1 MTHAPS
7 AHPGAAPARIAPL
20 HHPHHHRQRRDF
32 LYTRA
37 GVWTVRVVTFVVLV
51 VAWELYASGVSRAL
65 FAPPS
70 AIVESIVELA
80 ITERTLWGAL
90 LISMG
95 ALVAGFG
102 LAIVVGV
109 AIGLLMGRFRSVEY
123 VLDPYV
129 SFLYALP
136 SIALI
141 PLLVIWFG
149 IDTELRLALVFIAG
163 VFPVIIN
170 TMAGVKNVDRELL
183 DVGRVACASER
194 QMVATIVLPAAL
206 PFVFAG
212 IRVALSQALVG
223 VIVAEMTAIITGL
236 GGMIIRFAN
245 FFQTANLFVPI
256 LAIMAVSV
264 GLTAFLK
271 WLERRLMPWDQR
283 HTEEEAA

>member
-1 MTHAPS
+1 MTATPS
-7 AHPGAAPARIAPL
+7 AHPGGAPVRIAPL
-20 HHPHHHRQRRDF
+20 HHPHHRQRRGF
-32 LYTRA
+32 LYTRT
-37 GVWTVRVVTFVVLV
+37 GIWIVRIITFVVLIG
-51 VAWELYASGVSRAL
+51 AWELYARDVSRAL

-70 AIVESIVELA
+70 AIFESIVELT
-80 ITERTLWGAL
+80 ITEGTLWSAVA
-90 LISMG
+90 ISIG

-109 AIGLLMGRFRSVEY
+109 LIGLIMGRFRAVEY

-149 IDTELRLALVFIAG
+149 IDTSLRLALVFLAG

-170 TMAGVKNVDRELL
+170 TMAGVKNVDRELI

-194 QMVATIVLPAAL
+194 QMVTTIVLPAAM
-206 PFVFAG
+206 PFIFAG

-256 LAIMAVSV
+256 LAIMVVSIT
-264 GLTAFLK
+264 LTTLLK
-271 WLERRLMPWDQR
+271 WLERRLMPWDHR
-283 HTEEEAA
+283 HVEEEGA

>member
-1 MTHAPS
+1 MTPTPS
-7 AHPGAAPARIAPL
+7 AHPGSSPARIAPL
-20 HHPHHHRQRRDF
+20 HHGHHRPQPGF

-37 GVWTVRVVTFVVLV
+37 GVWTVRVITFVVLIGS
-51 VAWELYASGVSRAL
+51 WELYASGVSRAL

-70 AIVESIVELA
+70 AIVESIIELA
-80 ITERTLWGAL
+80 ITERTLWEAVAV
-90 LISMG
+90 SMG

-109 AIGLLMGRFRSVEY
+109 GIGLIMGRFRPVEY

-149 IDTELRLALVFIAG
+149 IDTSLRLALVFLAG

-194 QMVATIVLPAAL
+194 QMVMTVVLPAAM
-206 PFVFAG
+206 PFIFAG

-256 LAIMAVSV
+256 LAIMVVSV
-264 GLTAFLK
+264 ALTSLLK
-271 WLERRLMPWDQR
+271 WLERRLMPWDRR
-283 HTEEEAA
+283 HVEEEAA

>member
-1 MTHAPS
+1 MTPTPS
-7 AHPGAAPARIAPL
+7 AHPGNAPVHISPL
-20 HHPHHHRQRRDF
+20 HHGHHRPRPGF
-32 LYTRA
+32 LHTRT
-37 GVWTVRVVTFVVLV
+37 GVWTVRIVTFVVLIAV
-51 VAWELYASGVSRAL
+51 WEVYASGVSRAL

-70 AIVESIVELA
+70 AIVESIIELT
-80 ITERTLWGAL
+80 ITEGTLWGAVA
-90 LISMG
+90 ISTG

-109 AIGLLMGRFRSVEY
+109 LIGLIMGRFRAVEY

-149 IDTELRLALVFIAG
+149 IDTQLRLALVFLAG

-183 DVGRVACASER
+183 DVGHVACASER
-194 QMVATIVLPAAL
+194 QMVTTIVLPAAM
-206 PFVFAG
+206 PFIFAG

-256 LAIMAVSV
+256 LAIMVVSV
-264 GLTAFLK
+264 SLTTLLK

-283 HTEEEAA
+283 HVEEEAA

>member
-1 MTHAPS
+1 MTT
-7 AHPGAAPARIAPL
+7 APATL
-20 HHPHHHRQRRDF
+20 HHPHHRARRGF
-32 LYTRA
+32 LYTRT
-37 GVWTVRVVTFVVLV
+37 GVWTVRIVTFVVLIA
-51 VAWELYASGVSRAL
+51 AWELYASGVSRAL

-80 ITERTLWGAL
+80 IVDRSLWGAL
-90 LISMG
+90 AISIG
-95 ALVAGFG
+95 ALFVGFG
-102 LAIVVGV
+102 LAVVVGV
-109 AIGLLMGRFRSVEY
+109 AIGLIMGRFRAVEY

-149 IDTELRLALVFIAG
+149 IDTELRLALVFLAG

-170 TMAGVKNVDRELL
+170 TMAGVKNVDSELI

-194 QMVATIVLPAAL
+194 QMVITVVLPAAL
-206 PFVFAG
+206 PFIFAG
-212 IRVALSQALVG
+212 VRVALSQALVG

-256 LAIMAVSV
+256 LAIMVVSIT
-264 GLTAFLK
+264 LTTLIRR
-271 WLERRLMPWDQR
+271 LERRLMPWDHR

>member
-1 MTHAPS
+1 MTPTSTANPS
-7 AHPGAAPARIAPL
+7 GSPAQESPL
-20 HHPHHHRQRRDF
+20 HHGHHRARPGF
-32 LYTRA
+32 LYTRT
-37 GVWTVRVVTFVVLV
+37 GVWTVRVVTFVVLILV
-51 VAWELYASGVSRAL
+51 WELYASGVSRAL
-65 FAPPS
+65 FAAPS
-70 AIVESIVELA
+70 AILESIVELA
-80 ITERTLWGAL
+80 FTDGTLWEAVAV
-90 LISMG
+90 SMG

-109 AIGLLMGRFRSVEY
+109 IVGIIMGRFRAVEY

-149 IDTELRLALVFIAG
+149 IDTSLRLALVFLAG

-170 TMAGVKNVDRELL
+170 TMAGVKNVDHELL
-183 DVGRVACASER
+183 DVGTAACASER
-194 QMVATIVLPAAL
+194 QMVTTIVLPASL
-206 PFVFAG
+206 PFIFAG

-245 FFQTANLFVPI
+245 FSQTANLFVPI
-256 LAIMAVSV
+256 LAIMVVSV
-264 GLTAFLK
+264 GLTSLLQ
-271 WLERRLMPWDQR
+271 WLERRLMPWDRR
-283 HTEEEAA
+283 HVAEEAA

>member
-1 MTHAPS
+1 MTPTPT
-7 AHPGAAPARIAPL
+7 AHPGGSPVRISPL
-20 HHPHHHRQRRDF
+20 HHPHHRPRRGF
-32 LYTRA
+32 LYTGT
-37 GVWTVRVVTFVVLV
+37 GVWTVRIVTFIALISV
-51 VAWELYASGVSRAL
+51 WQLYASGVSRAL
-65 FAPPS
+65 FAAPS
-70 AIVESIVELA
+70 AIFESIIELT
-80 ITERTLWGAL
+80 ITDGTLWGAL
-90 LISMG
+90 ATSIG
-95 ALVAGFG
+95 ALFAGFG

-109 AIGLLMGRFRSVEY
+109 FIGLMMGRFRPLEF

-136 SIALI
+136 TIALI

-149 IDTELRLALVFIAG
+149 IDTQLRLALVFLAG

-183 DVGRVACASER
+183 DVGRVTCASER
-194 QMVATIVLPAAL
+194 QMITTIVLPAAL
-206 PFVFAG
+206 PFIFAG

-256 LAIMAVSV
+256 LAIMVVSV
-264 GLTAFLK
+264 ALTTLLK
-271 WLERRLMPWDQR
+271 WVERRLMPWDHR
-283 HTEEEAA
+283 HVEEEGA

>member
-1 MTHAPS
+1 MTAI
-7 AHPGAAPARIAPL
+7 PAGL
-20 HHPHHHRQRRDF
+20 HHPHHSRPRRGF
-32 LYTRA
+32 LYTRT
-37 GVWTVRVVTFVVLV
+37 GVWTVRVITFVTLIAV
-51 VAWELYASGVSRAL
+51 WQLYASGVSLAL

-70 AIVESIVELA
+70 AIVESIIELA
-80 ITERTLWGAL
+80 ITERTLWAALATSVGAL
-90 LISMG
+90 FL
-95 ALVAGFG
+95 GFG
-102 LAIVVGV
+102 LAIIVGV
-109 AIGLLMGRFRSVEY
+109 AIGLLMGRFLAVEY

-149 IDTELRLALVFIAG
+149 IDTELRLALVFLAG

-194 QMVATIVLPAAL
+194 QVIWTIVLPAAL
-206 PFVFAG
+206 PFIFAG

-264 GLTAFLK
+264 GLTTLLK
-271 WLERRLMPWDQR
+271 WLERRLAPWDHR
-283 HTEEEAA
+283 HVEEEGA

>member
-1 MTHAPS
+1 MRLITFAVL
-7 AHPGAAPARIAPL
+7 IA
-20 HHPHHHRQRRDF
+20 
-32 LYTRA
+32 
-37 GVWTVRVVTFVVLV
+37 
-51 VAWELYASGVSRAL
+51 AWELYASGVSRAL

-70 AIVESIVELA
+70 AILGSVIDLA
-80 ITERTLWGAL
+80 VVERTLWTAL
-90 LISMG
+90 LISIG
-95 ALVAGFG
+95 ALVGGFG
-102 LAIVVGV
+102 LAIIVGV
-109 AIGLLMGRFRSVEY
+109 AIGLVMGRFRTLELL
-123 VLDPYV
+123 LDPYV

-149 IDTELRLALVFIAG
+149 IDAELRLALVFIAG

-170 TMAGVKNVDRELL
+170 TVAGVKNVDPELL

-194 QMVATIVLPAAL
+194 QLVLTIVIPAAL

-256 LAIMAVSV
+256 LAIMATSI
-264 GLTAFLK
+264 GLTALLK
-271 WLERRLMPWDQR
+271 ALERRLMPWER
-283 HTEEEAA
+283 RRAEEEG

>member
-1 MTHAPS
+1 MTPS
-7 AHPGAAPARIAPL
+7 TPAAHPGGSPARIAPL
-20 HHPHHHRQRRDF
+20 HHGHHRPRRGF
-32 LYTRA
+32 LYTAA
-37 GVWTVRVVTFVVLV
+37 GVWTVRVVTFVTLIA
-51 VAWELYASGVSRAL
+51 AWELYASGVSRAL
-65 FAPPS
+65 FAAPS
-70 AIVESIVELA
+70 AILESIIELT
-80 ITERTLWGAL
+80 ITEGSLWGA
-90 LISMG
+90 IAVSMG

-109 AIGLLMGRFRSVEY
+109 LIGLVMGRFRPVEY

-149 IDTELRLALVFIAG
+149 IDMQLRLALVFLAG

-170 TMAGVKNVDRELL
+170 TMAGVKNVDSELI

-194 QMVATIVLPAAL
+194 QMVTSIVLPAAM
-206 PFVFAG
+206 PFIVAG

-256 LAIMAVSV
+256 LAIMVVSV
-264 GLTAFLK
+264 GLTTLLK
-271 WLERRLMPWDQR
+271 WLERRLMPWDKR
-283 HTEEEAA
+283 HIEEEGA

>member
-1 MTHAPS
+1 MTPKSS
-7 AHPGAAPARIAPL
+7 AAAAGL
-20 HHPHHHRQRRDF
+20 HHPKGRSRRGF
-32 LYTRA
+32 LYTST
-37 GVWTVRVVTFVVLV
+37 GVWTVRIVTFVLLIAV
-51 VAWELYASGVSRAL
+51 WELYASGVSRAL

-70 AIVESIVELA
+70 AIAEAIVDLA
-80 ITERTLWGAL
+80 IVDGSLWEAVF
-90 LISMG
+90 ISLS
-95 ALVAGFG
+95 ALVIGFG
-102 LAIVVGV
+102 LSIVVGI
-109 AIGLLMGRFRSVEY
+109 AIGLVMGRNRTIEL

-149 IDTELRLALVFIAG
+149 IDWQLRLALVFLAG

-170 TMAGVKNVDRELL
+170 TTAGVKNVDADLI

-194 QMVATIVLPAAL
+194 QMMGTIVLPAAL
-206 PFVFAG
+206 PFIFAG

-223 VIVAEMTAIITGL
+223 VVVAEMTAIITGL

-256 LAIMAVSV
+256 LAIMVASI

-271 WLERRLMPWDQR
+271 ATERRLMPWVHHFGDDGP
-283 HTEEEAA
+283 

>member
-1 MTHAPS
+1 MTSNSVARSEGGASPS
-7 AHPGAAPARIAPL
+7 GI
-20 HHPHHHRQRRDF
+20 HHPHHRTRPGF
-32 LYTRA
+32 LYSRT
-37 GVWTVRVVTFVVLV
+37 GVWTVRIVTFIALIS
-51 VAWELYASGVSRAL
+51 AWQLYASGVSKAL
-65 FAPPS
+65 FATPS
-70 AIVESIVELA
+70 AIFEAAVEMTITEGTLWPALA
-80 ITERTLWGAL
+80 ISIGAL
-90 LISMG
+90 I
-95 ALVAGFG
+95 AGFG
-102 LAIVVGV
+102 LAVVVGV
-109 AIGLLMGRFRSVEY
+109 AIGLLMGRFRVAEY

-149 IDTELRLALVFIAG
+149 IDAQLRLALVFLAG

-170 TMAGVKNVDRELL
+170 TVAGVKNVDRELI

-206 PFVFAG
+206 PFIFAG
-212 IRVALSQALVG
+212 IRVAMSQALVG

-264 GLTAFLK
+264 GLTTLLK
-271 WLERRLMPWDQR
+271 WLERRLMPWF
-283 HTEEEAA
+283 HEHVEEAA

>member
-1 MTHAPS
+1 MTPTPT
-7 AHPGAAPARIAPL
+7 AHPGPAPARIAPL
-20 HHPHHHRQRRDF
+20 HHPHHRPRRGF
-32 LYTRA
+32 LYTRT
-37 GVWTVRVVTFVVLV
+37 GVWTVRLVTFVLLIVG
-51 VAWELYASGVSRAL
+51 WELYGSSVSRAL

-70 AIVESIVELA
+70 AILESIIEL
-80 ITERTLWGAL
+80 TLVDGTLWGAL
-90 LISMG
+90 AISMG
-95 ALVAGFG
+95 ALLLGFG
-102 LAIVVGV
+102 LAIVTGILVGLV
-109 AIGLLMGRFRSVEY
+109 MGRFRSVEY

-149 IDTELRLALVFIAG
+149 IDTELRLALVFLAG

-194 QMVATIVLPAAL
+194 QMVTTIVLPAAL
-206 PFVFAG
+206 PFISAG

-256 LAIMAVSV
+256 LAIMVVSV
-264 GLTAFLK
+264 SLTALLK
-271 WLERRLMPWDQR
+271 WAERRLMPWDHR
-283 HTEEEAA
+283 HSEEGA

>member
-1 MTHAPS
+1 MTPAPS
-7 AHPGAAPARIAPL
+7 AHHGASPSRVSAL
-20 HHPHHHRQRRDF
+20 HHPHHRPRRGF
-32 LYTRA
+32 LYSRT
-37 GVWTVRVVTFVVLV
+37 GIWTVRVVTFVVLMAV
-51 VAWELYASGVSRAL
+51 WELYASGVSRAL

-70 AIVESIVELA
+70 AIVASLVELGGVDGA
-80 ITERTLWGAL
+80 LWGAIA
-90 LISMG
+90 ISMG
-95 ALVAGFG
+95 ALVIGFG
-102 LAIVVGV
+102 LAIAVGV
-109 AIGLLMGRFRSVEY
+109 LVGLAMGRFRTLEF

-149 IDTELRLALVFIAG
+149 IDAELRLALVFLAG

-170 TMAGVKNVDRELL
+170 TGAGVKNVDPELL
-183 DVGRVACASER
+183 DVGRVMQASER
-194 QMVATIVLPAAL
+194 QVMWTIVLPASL
-206 PFVFAG
+206 PFIFAG

-256 LAIMAVSV
+256 LAIMVISV
-264 GLTAFLK
+264 GLTTAFK
-271 WLERRLMPWDQR
+271 WLERRLTPWER
-283 HTEEEAA
+283 HRVEEGASA

>member
-1 MTHAPS
+1 MTSVTA
-7 AHPGAAPARIAPL
+7 GL
-20 HHPHHHRQRRDF
+20 HHPHHRPRRGF
-32 LYTRA
+32 LYTRS
-37 GVWTVRVVTFVVLV
+37 GIWTVRIITFVVLM
-51 VAWELYASGVSRAL
+51 VAWELYASGVSLAL

-70 AIVESIVELA
+70 AIVESIIELA
-80 ITERTLWGAL
+80 VVDRTLWEALATSVGAL
-90 LISMG
+90 LI
-95 ALVAGFG
+95 GFG

-109 AIGLLMGRFRSVEY
+109 AIGLVMGRFLAVEY

-149 IDTELRLALVFIAG
+149 IDMQLRLALVFLAG

-194 QMVATIVLPAAL
+194 QVVTTIVLPAAL
-206 PFVFAG
+206 PFIFAG
-212 IRVALSQALVG
+212 VRVALSQALVG

-256 LAIMAVSV
+256 LAIMAVSI
-264 GLTAFLK
+264 GLTTLLK
-271 WLERRLMPWDQR
+271 WLERRLAPWDHR
-283 HTEEEAA
+283 HVEEEGAA

>member
-1 MTHAPS
+1 MTPTPT
-7 AHPGAAPARIAPL
+7 AHPGGAPVRIAPL
-20 HHPHHHRQRRDF
+20 HHGHHRPRRGF
-32 LYTRA
+32 LYTST
-37 GVWTVRVVTFVVLV
+37 GVWTVRIVTFVSLIAV
-51 VAWELYASGVSRAL
+51 WQLYASGVSRAL
-65 FAPPS
+65 CAPPS
-70 AIVESIVELA
+70 AIFESIVELT
-80 ITERTLWGAL
+80 ITEGTLWGAVAT
-90 LISMG
+90 SMG
-95 ALVAGFG
+95 ALIAGFG

-109 AIGLLMGRFRSVEY
+109 IIGLVMGRFRAVEY

-149 IDTELRLALVFIAG
+149 IDASLRLALVFLAG

-194 QMVATIVLPAAL
+194 QMVTTVVLPAAL
-206 PFVFAG
+206 PFIFAG

-256 LAIMAVSV
+256 LAIMVVSV
-264 GLTAFLK
+264 SLTTLMK
-271 WLERRLMPWDQR
+271 VLERRLMPWDHR
-283 HTEEEAA
+283 HVEEEAA

>member
-1 MTHAPS
+1 MTPTPA
-7 AHPGAAPARIAPL
+7 AHPGGAPVRIAPL
-20 HHPHHHRQRRDF
+20 HHPHHRPKRGF
-32 LYTRA
+32 LYTRT
-37 GVWTVRVVTFVVLV
+37 GVWTVRVVTFVLLI
-51 VAWELYASGVSRAL
+51 VAWQTYASGVSRAL

-70 AIVESIVELA
+70 AILESIIELT
-80 ITERTLWGAL
+80 ITEGTLWGAVAV
-90 LISMG
+90 SMG
-95 ALVAGFG
+95 ALVVGFG

-109 AIGLLMGRFRSVEY
+109 LVGLLMGRIRSVEY

-149 IDTELRLALVFIAG
+149 IDAQLRLALVFLAG

-170 TMAGVKNVDRELL
+170 TMAGVKNVDRDLL

-194 QMVATIVLPAAL
+194 QMVATIVLPAAM
-206 PFVFAG
+206 PFIFAG

-256 LAIMAVSV
+256 LAIMVVSV
-264 GLTAFLK
+264 ALTTLLK
-271 WLERRLMPWDQR
+271 RLERRLMPWDHR
-283 HTEEEAA
+283 HIEEEGA

>member
-1 MTHAPS
+1 MTPTPS
-7 AHPGAAPARIAPL
+7 AHPGASPARVSAL
-20 HHPHHHRQRRDF
+20 HHPHHRPRRGF
-32 LYTRA
+32 LYTRT
-37 GVWTVRVVTFVVLV
+37 GVWTVRLITFAVLIA
-51 VAWELYASGVSRAL
+51 AWELYASGVSRAL

-70 AIVESIVELA
+70 AILGSVIDLA
-80 ITERTLWGAL
+80 VVERTLWTAL
-90 LISMG
+90 LISIG
-95 ALVAGFG
+95 ALVGGFG
-102 LAIVVGV
+102 LAIIVGV
-109 AIGLLMGRFRSVEY
+109 AIGLVMGRFRTLELL
-123 VLDPYV
+123 LDPYV

-149 IDTELRLALVFIAG
+149 IDAELRLALVFIAG

-170 TMAGVKNVDRELL
+170 TVAGVKNVDPELL

-194 QMVATIVLPAAL
+194 QLVLTIVIPAAL

-256 LAIMAVSV
+256 LAIMATSI
-264 GLTAFLK
+264 GLTALLK
-271 WLERRLMPWDQR
+271 ALERRLMPWER
-283 HTEEEAA
+283 RRAEEEG

>member
-1 MTHAPS
+1 MTSTPS
-7 AHPGAAPARIAPL
+7 AHPGGAPARISAL
-20 HHPHHHRQRRDF
+20 HHPHHRPRRGF
-32 LYTRA
+32 LYTRT
-37 GVWTVRVVTFVVLV
+37 GIWTVRVVTFVLLIA
-51 VAWELYASGVSRAL
+51 AWELYASGVSRAL

-70 AIVESIVELA
+70 AIVASIVEL
-80 ITERTLWGAL
+80 TVVEPTLWGA
-90 LISMG
+90 IATSMG

-109 AIGLLMGRFRSVEY
+109 LIGLIMGRFRTVEY

-149 IDTELRLALVFIAG
+149 IDAQLRLALVFLAG

-170 TMAGVKNVDRELL
+170 TMAGVKNVDQELL
-183 DVGRVACASER
+183 DVGHAACASER
-194 QMVATIVLPAAL
+194 QMVMTIVLPAAMPL
-206 PFVFAG
+206 IFAG

-223 VIVAEMTAIITGL
+223 VVVAEMTAIITGL

-256 LAIMAVSV
+256 LAIMVVSV
-264 GLTAFLK
+264 ALTTLLK
-271 WLERRLMPWDQR
+271 WLERRLMPWDHR
-283 HTEEEAA
+283 HAEEAA

>member
-1 MTHAPS
+1 MTS
-7 AHPGAAPARIAPL
+7 IPAGL
-20 HHPHHHRQRRDF
+20 HHPHHRARRGF
-32 LYTRA
+32 LYTRT
-37 GVWTVRVVTFVVLV
+37 GVWTVRIVTFVVLIA
-51 VAWELYASGVSRAL
+51 AWELYASGVSLAL

-70 AIVESIVELA
+70 AILESIIELA
-80 ITERTLWGAL
+80 ITEGTLWGAL
-90 LISMG
+90 ATSVG
-95 ALVAGFG
+95 ALLLGFG

-109 AIGLLMGRFRSVEY
+109 AIGLVMGRFLAVEY

-149 IDTELRLALVFIAG
+149 IDTELRLALVFLAG

-170 TMAGVKNVDRELL
+170 TMAGVKHVDRELL
-183 DVGRVACASER
+183 DLGRVACASER
-194 QMVATIVLPAAL
+194 QVVTTIVLPAAL
-206 PFVFAG
+206 PFIFAG
-212 IRVALSQALVG
+212 VRIALSQALVG

-256 LAIMAVSV
+256 LAIMAVSI
-264 GLTAFLK
+264 GLTTLLK
-271 WLERRLMPWDQR
+271 WLERRLAPWN
-283 HTEEEAA
+283 HLHIEEEGA

>member
-1 MTHAPS
+1 MTSSTA
-7 AHPGAAPARIAPL
+7 ARRAPAPGGI
-20 HHPHHHRQRRDF
+20 HHPHHRIRPGF

-37 GVWTVRVVTFVVLV
+37 GVWTVRIVTFITLI
-51 VAWELYASGVSRAL
+51 VAWQVYASGVSRAL
-65 FAPPS
+65 FATPS
-70 AIVESIVELA
+70 EIFGAAIEMTITEGTLWPALA
-80 ITERTLWGAL
+80 ISVGAL
-90 LISMG
+90 I
-95 ALVAGFG
+95 AGFG
-102 LAIVVGV
+102 MAVVVGV
-109 AIGLLMGRFRSVEY
+109 AIGLLMGRYRVAEY

-149 IDTELRLALVFIAG
+149 IDTQLRLALVFLAG

-170 TMAGVKNVDRELL
+170 TMAGVKNVDSELI

-206 PFVFAG
+206 PFIFAG
-212 IRVALSQALVG
+212 IRVAMSQALVG

-264 GLTAFLK
+264 GLTTLLK
-271 WLERRLMPWDQR
+271 WLERRLMPWHHQ
-283 HTEEEAA
+283 HVEEAA

>member
-1 MTHAPS
+1 MTPKPA
-7 AHPGAAPARIAPL
+7 AHPGGAPVRVSAL
-20 HHPHHHRQRRDF
+20 HHPHHRATRRGF
-32 LYTRA
+32 LYTRT
-37 GVWTVRVVTFVVLV
+37 GVWTVRIVTFVILI

-70 AIVESIVELA
+70 AILESIIELT
-80 ITERTLWGAL
+80 ITEGTLWGAL
-90 LISMG
+90 AISIG
-95 ALVAGFG
+95 ALIAGFG

-109 AIGLLMGRFRSVEY
+109 LIGLFMGRFRTLEY

-170 TMAGVKNVDRELL
+170 TMAGVKNVDVELL
-183 DVGRVACASER
+183 DVARVACASER
-194 QMVATIVLPAAL
+194 QVVTTVVLPGAM
-206 PFVFAG
+206 PFIFAG

-256 LAIMAVSV
+256 LAIMVVSV
-264 GLTAFLK
+264 ALTAGLK
-271 WLERRLMPWDQR
+271 RLERRLMPWDHR
-283 HTEEEAA
+283 HAEEAA

>member
-1 MTHAPS
+1 MTPKPS
-7 AHPGAAPARIAPL
+7 AHPGNAPARVAPL
-20 HHPHHHRQRRDF
+20 HHPHHRPRRGF
-32 LYTRA
+32 LYTPT
-37 GVWTVRVVTFVVLV
+37 GVWTVRIVTFVVLIA
-51 VAWELYASGVSRAL
+51 AWELYASGVSRAL

-70 AIVESIVELA
+70 AIAASIVDLA
-80 ITERTLWGAL
+80 IIDGSLWEAV

-102 LAIVVGV
+102 LAIAVGV
-109 AIGLLMGRFRSVEY
+109 AIGLFMGRFRTLEL

-170 TMAGVKNVDRELL
+170 TMAGVKNVDPELI

-194 QMVATIVLPAAL
+194 QMVLTIVLPAAF
-206 PFVFAG
+206 PFIFAG

-256 LAIMAVSV
+256 LAIMVTSV
-264 GLTAFLK
+264 GLTALLK
-271 WLERRLMPWDQR
+271 AAERRLMPWDRR
-283 HTEEEAA
+283 HSEDPS